1 MLQSSSFPRPGLT
14 VFTCPM
20 QPNVRRYET
29 LGLRPCHA
37 SYGVIPFRALVGERF
52 KMNTAVL
59 TASPQNSAG
68 IAFAFIIERAIPT
81 MV

>member
-1 MLQSSSFPRPGLT
+1 
-14 VFTCPM
+14 
-20 QPNVRRYET
+20 
-29 LGLRPCHA
+29 
-37 SYGVIPFRALVGERF
+37 LVGERF